1 MIIPLGIVAGL
12 HHYSLM
18 AGKGVDVRYAIF
30 SITAAVAAF
39 VASTAAGASAA
50 GVNYTTYSDERLQ
63 AELDAK
69 MKADTVDWCGEMQP
83 LTRQMEARG
92 SFGDRIAMLAV
103 YSDMVCSFNEERW
116 GDAFRWMTLL
126 EQKSGVRLDY
136 PLSVVIPQKAG
147 RLDVAEA
154 RYLAI
159 VDTANVG
166 GVTREQGVFIWDL
179 ARSYAKAKQPEL
191 RIAFFR
197 KLVDPSRL
205 EKFHVLT
212 GEAIGSEL
220 FRWEA
225 EAGHMDAARALL
237 PRITSPRIFLSAL
250 GDRRFAPLWPDIEA
264 RAGKN
269 MATVINALVERRTAW
284 FDADRN
290 NREALKEL
298 ADAYLYAGRFDDILS
313 LVSPREPPEADYS
326 ALTEDMSWALGTKIR
341 ALDALGRHE
350 EAGALFDRI
359 AAIDPGDGKGWVVGL
374 VINRA
379 IRLADLGKA
388 DDALVAIDLA
398 DAIAKDYGNDY
409 ARMLLRRTRICA
421 LAGAGRQTE
430 AKALLEEAIANSA
443 DSPSSAVQAML
454 CAGADD
460 EAARVASAM
469 LGDSVQAGDIIDD
482 MQSPEFALDA
492 NRSVLPSTAVKLR
505 NRPDVAPLFQKVARD
520 IPHAFVPLFSIRR
533 SAIQSAGS
541 TG

>member
-1 MIIPLGIVAGL
+1 M
-12 HHYSLM
+12 
-18 AGKGVDVRYAIF
+18 RYTIF

-39 VASTAAGASAA
+39 VTSTAAASAA
-50 GVNYTTYSDERLQ
+50 GVNYTTYSDEQLQ
-63 AELDAK
+63 AELDVK
-69 MKADTVDWCGEMQP
+69 MKADTVDWCGEMEP
-83 LTRQMEARG
+83 LTRQMETRG

-116 GDAFRWMTLL
+116 DDAFRRMKLW
-126 EQKSGVRLDY
+126 EQRSGVGLDY
-136 PLSVVIPQKAG
+136 PLSVIIPQKAG

-159 VDTANVG
+159 IDAANVG

-179 ARSYAKAKQPEL
+179 ARSYAKANQPEL

-220 FRWEA
+220 FRWET
-225 EAGHMDAARALL
+225 EAGHVDAARALL

-250 GDRRFAPLWPDIEA
+250 GDRRFAPLWSDIEA
-264 RAGKN
+264 RSGKN

-290 NREALKEL
+290 NQEALKEL

-313 LVSPREPPEADYS
+313 LVSPREPAEADYGT
-326 ALTEDMSWALGTKIR
+326 LTEDMSWALGTKIR
-341 ALDALGRHE
+341 ALDALGRHD

-359 AAIDPGDGKGWVVGL
+359 TAIDPGDGKGWVVGL

-379 IRLADLGKA
+379 MRLADLGKT
-388 DDALVAIDLA
+388 DEALAAIDRA
-398 DAIAKDYGNDY
+398 DAIAKNYGNDY
-409 ARMLLRRTRICA
+409 AHMLLRRTRICA
-421 LAGAGRQTE
+421 LAGAGRQSE
-430 AKALLEEAIANSA
+430 AKALLDQAIANSA

-454 CAGADD
+454 CVGADD
-460 EAARVASAM
+460 EAARVARGM
-469 LGDSVQAGDIIDD
+469 LNDPVQAGDIIDD
-482 MQSPEFALDA
+482 MQAPDFALDA
-492 NRSVLPSTAVKLR
+492 NPSVLPSMAAKLR
-505 NRPDVAPLFQKVARD
+505 NRPDIAPLFQKVARD
-520 IPHAFVPLFSIRR
+520 VPRTFVPLFSIRR

-541 TG
+541 TE